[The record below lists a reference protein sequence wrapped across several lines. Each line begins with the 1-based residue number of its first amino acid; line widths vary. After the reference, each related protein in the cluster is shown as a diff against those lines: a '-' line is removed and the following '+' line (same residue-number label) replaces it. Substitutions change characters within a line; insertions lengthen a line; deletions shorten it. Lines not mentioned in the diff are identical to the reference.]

1 MSKASK
7 RNLCIFSVI
16 FYIAAIVLMIIG
28 SKNDLAID
36 MALFNPQNKF
46 SITLEAFG
54 QFVYWGMWG
63 PLATILFLTRH
74 DLNECLDIIARVF
87 PFVSTVKNTDS
98 KAYKFFNFV
107 VKFLSTVGFFALAV
121 IGWKKLIENVLNKFF
136 DLSQAVYFIICA
148 VVAVLAIL
156 ICSKIDK
163 KILNKL
169 EGLALAGVVLGICYK
184 ITEECKTITHR
195 IRFREMVAASNGFFD
210 AEDGL
215 SFGKLDGLTTRLQ
228 SSMSEKTDFGAFTPW
243 YQKGNDMGIYSH
255 ADSFPSGHTT
265 YSCTLML
272 SYLFFS
278 AFEKLKKLAPF
289 ALIVSFIFTV
299 LMAYSR
305 LVAGAHYLTDVVGGA
320 IIGYTL
326 FLIVTVLYNA
336 FNNKG
341 ILPTRK
347 DV

>member
-1 MSKASK
+1 MNKTSK

-16 FYIAAIVLMIIG
+16 FYIAAVILMIIG

-36 MALFNPQNKF
+36 MALFNPQSKF
-46 SITLEAFG
+46 AIDFESFAL
-54 QFVYWGMWG
+54 FVYWGMWG

-74 DLNECLDIIARVF
+74 DLNECLDIIGRIF

-107 VKFLSTVGFFALAV
+107 VKFLSTVGFFVLAV
-121 IGWKKLIENVLNKFF
+121 IGWKKLIENVLKKFV
-136 DLSQAVYFIICA
+136 DLSQPVYFIICA
-148 VVAVLAIL
+148 VVAVIAIL
-156 ICSKIDK
+156 IFSRIDK
-163 KILNKL
+163 KTLNKL
-169 EGLALAGVVLGICYK
+169 EGLALAGVLFGISLK
-184 ITEECKTITHR
+184 IAEKCKDITHR

-210 AEDGL
+210 PEDNL
-215 SFGKLDGLTTRLQ
+215 SYGKLEGLTTRLQ
-228 SSMSEKTDFGAFTPW
+228 SSMAENSDFSAFTPW
-243 YQKGNDMGIYSH
+243 YKKGDDMGIYSH
-255 ADSFPSGHTT
+255 ADSFPSGHTFS
-265 YSCTLML
+265 SCTLML
-272 SYLFFS
+272 SYLFCS
-278 AFEKLKKLAPF
+278 AFEKLKKFAPF

-326 FLIVTVLYNA
+326 FLIVTVLYNT
-336 FNNKG
+336 FINKG